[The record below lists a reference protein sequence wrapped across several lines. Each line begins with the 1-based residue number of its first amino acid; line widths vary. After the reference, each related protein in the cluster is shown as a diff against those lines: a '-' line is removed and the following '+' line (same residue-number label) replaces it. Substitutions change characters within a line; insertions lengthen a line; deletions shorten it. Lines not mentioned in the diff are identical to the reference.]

1 MLLFIFGVQHVET
14 DCFFFMAV
22 SFPSF
27 PKTKKTWGGAVPRK
41 IATLSH
47 RIPGAKIAV
56 RYLKLFN

>member
-14 DCFFFMAV
+14 DCFF
-22 SFPSF
+22 SWQFPFLSF

-47 RIPGAKIAV
+47 RIPGAKISRSIPEV
-56 RYLKLFN
+56 V